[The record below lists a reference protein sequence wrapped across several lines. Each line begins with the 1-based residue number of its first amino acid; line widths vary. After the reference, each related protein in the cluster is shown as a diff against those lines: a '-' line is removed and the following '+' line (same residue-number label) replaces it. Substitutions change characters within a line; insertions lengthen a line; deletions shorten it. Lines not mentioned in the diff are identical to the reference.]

1 MAVSPSGHLLTTL
14 NKAKPKVVLFDAS
27 GPRGWPESFTALG
40 DGDIE
45 AAPDGSFWLLAS
57 GNLYIYSPAG
67 SAAK

>member
-14 NKAKPKVVLFDAS
+14 NKAKDRIVLFDAD
-27 GPRGWPESFTALG
+27 GPRGWPEGLTALG

-57 GNLYIYSPAG
+57 GGLHIYSPAV
-67 SAAK
+67 SATR